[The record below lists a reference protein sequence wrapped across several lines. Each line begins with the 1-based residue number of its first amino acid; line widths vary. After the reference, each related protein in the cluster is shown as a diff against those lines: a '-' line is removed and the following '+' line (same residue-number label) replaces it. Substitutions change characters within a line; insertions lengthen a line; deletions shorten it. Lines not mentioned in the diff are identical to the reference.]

1 MKLWRFI
8 FTGAR
13 DAFLNMALD
22 EAILRS
28 CQTGQASPTLRLY
41 LWRPPGVSIGYFQSL
56 EKTVDLNKCK
66 KNNID
71 VVRRITGGRAVL
83 HENEITYSVC
93 ASAQEY
99 PELGENINETY
110 QKISFAL
117 LESLEALKVFGK
129 WVKPNR
135 ERTGIDS
142 TGSINSLKASPRS
155 IWFGVSS
162 LQLTEDSYFSKP
174 CFMSHSRYEITVE
187 GKKLIGSA
195 QRRFQDSFIQ
205 HGSLPLGNGKF
216 NLADLL
222 SIESLASENKKKRV
236 VKKNLEEK
244 STSLGKILKR
254 KVEYEEVISA
264 LKKGFSKFFDVEMVE
279 KEVTQKEIETAQ
291 VLKQKKY
298 STEEWNFRKRFLPTK
313 EGRTLT
319 F

>member
-1 MKLWRFI
+1 MKQWRFV

-13 DAFLNMALD
+13 DAFFNMALD

-56 EKTVDLNKCK
+56 EKMVDLNKCK

-93 ASAQEY
+93 ASLEEY
-99 PELGENINETY
+99 PEFGENINETY

-117 LESLEALKVFGK
+117 LESLKALKIFGE

-135 ERTGIDS
+135 EGIGIDS
-142 TGSINSLKASPRS
+142 AGSINSLKAS
-155 IWFGVSS
+155 S
-162 LQLTEDSYFSKP
+162 LQVTEDSYFSKP
-174 CFMSHSRYEITVE
+174 CFMSNSRYEITVE

-205 HGSLPLGNGKF
+205 HGSIPLGNGKF

-222 SIESLASENKKKRV
+222 SIESLASENTKKRV
-236 VKKNLEEK
+236 VKKKLEEK
-244 STSLGKILKR
+244 STSLEKLLKR

-264 LKKGFSKFFDVEMVE
+264 FKKGFSKFFDVEMVE
-279 KEVTQKEIETAQ
+279 KELTQKEIETAQ

-298 STEEWNFRKRFLPTK
+298 STEEWNFRKRYLPIQ
-313 EGRTLT
+313 EDRTLIFENSRT
-319 F
+319 